1 MKVIIPAAGAG
12 KRLHPHTH
20 TKPKP
25 MVSVAGKPIIGHI
38 LDRMIDLKPEEVV
51 VVVGYM
57 REKLIDYINSH
68 YSPFFKKIT
77 YAVQEEQ
84 LGLGHAI
91 YLTREMVE
99 DSEVMIALG
108 DMIFKA
114 GYAEFKEQY
123 LKMPPCDG
131 VIGVKKIDDPR
142 NYGIVTMDKNGL
154 VKKLVEKPKRSRSKL
169 GIAGVYFIKN
179 TPQLFKALEK
189 IAKNE
194 NKKEIQ
200 LTDALQLMVEE
211 GARLQ
216 TFKVH
221 SWYDCGRA
229 ETLLEVNRVLL
240 EEMQSS
246 GYEYENSAIINSAI
260 VKPVAIASDA
270 KIENSVIGPYTSIS
284 EGCVIENSIIA
295 NSIIGVNTRIAN
307 MYLNASVIGDNVKL
321 IGRPNSLNIGDSS
334 SIEF

>member
-38 LDRMIDLKPEEVV
+38 LDRMIDLNPEEVI

-57 REKLIDYINSH
+57 KEKLIDYINSH
-68 YSPFFKKIT
+68 YSPFFKKISF
-77 YAVQEEQ
+77 AVQEEQ

-91 YLTREMVE
+91 YVTKEMIE
-99 DSEVMIALG
+99 DCEVMIALG

-123 LKMPPCDG
+123 LKMPACDG
-131 VIGVKKIDDPR
+131 AIGVKKIDDPR
-142 NYGIVTMDKNGL
+142 NYGIVTLNKNGG
-154 VKKLVEKPKRSRSKL
+154 VKKLVEKPKRSKSKL

-179 TPQLFKALEK
+179 TPQLFNALEE
-189 IAKNE
+189 IARNNRRKE
-194 NKKEIQ
+194 REIQ

-229 ETLLEVNRVLL
+229 EALLEANRVLL
-240 EEMQSS
+240 EEMPSFN
-246 GYEYENSAIINSAI
+246 YEYQNSAII
-260 VKPVAIASDA
+260 KPVAIASDV

-284 EGCVIENSIIA
+284 EGCTIENSIIA
-295 NSIIGVNTRIAN
+295 NSIIGANTKIAN

-321 IGRPNSLNIGDSS
+321 VGRANSLNIGDSS

>member
-25 MVSVAGKPIIGHI
+25 LVSVAGKPIIGHI
-38 LDRMIDLKPEEVV
+38 LDRMIDLNPEEVI

-57 REKLIDYINSH
+57 KEKLIDYISSH
-68 YSPFFKKIT
+68 YSSFFKKISF
-77 YAVQEEQ
+77 AVQEEQ

-91 YLTREMVE
+91 YTAKEMAGDE
-99 DSEVMIALG
+99 EIMIALG

-123 LKMPPCDG
+123 LKMLPRDG
-131 VIGVKKIDDPR
+131 AIGVKKVFDTK
-142 NYGIVTMDKNGL
+142 NYGIVTVDKSG
-154 VKKLVEKPKRSRSKL
+154 VIKKLVEKPKRSKSKL

-179 TPQLFKALEK
+179 TSLLFKALEK
-189 IAKNE
+189 ISGK

-200 LTDALQLMVEE
+200 LTDALQVMVEE
-211 GARLQ
+211 GAKLQ
-216 TFKVH
+216 TFEVY
-221 SWYDCGRA
+221 SWYDCGRVEA
-229 ETLLEVNRVLL
+229 LLEANRVLL
-240 EEMQSS
+240 EEREGS
-246 GYEYENSAIINSAI
+246 YCEYGNSAII
-260 VKPVAIASDA
+260 KPVAIASDV

-295 NSIIGVNTRIAN
+295 NSIIGSNTKIAN

-321 IGRPNSLNIGDSS
+321 VGRANSLNIGDSS

>member
-12 KRLHPHTH
+12 KRLHPHTY

-38 LDRMIDLKPEEVV
+38 LDRMIDLNPEEVI

-57 REKLIDYINSH
+57 KEKLIEYINSH
-68 YSPFFKKIT
+68 YSPFFKKISF
-77 YAVQEEQ
+77 AIQEEQ

-91 YLTREMVE
+91 YVAK
-99 DSEVMIALG
+99 DFIGASEVMIALG

-114 GYAEFKEQY
+114 GYIEFKDQY
-123 LKMPPCDG
+123 LSLQPCDG
-131 VIGVKKIDDPR
+131 AIGVKKIDDPR
-142 NYGIVTMDKNGL
+142 NYGIVTLNKNGEI
-154 VKKLVEKPKRSRSKL
+154 KELVEKPKYSKSKL

-179 TPQLFKALEK
+179 TTQLFKALED
-189 IAKNE
+189 IIKNRNNR

-211 GARLQ
+211 GAKLRA
-216 TFKVH
+216 FKVH
-221 SWYDCGRA
+221 NWYDCGRA
-229 ETLLEVNRVLL
+229 EALLEANRVLL
-240 EEMQSS
+240 GEMPIFN
-246 GYEYENSAIINSAI
+246 YDFKNSAII
-260 VKPVAIASDA
+260 KPVAIASDV
-270 KIENSVIGPYTSIS
+270 KIENSVIGPYASIS

-295 NSIIGVNTRIAN
+295 NSIIGANTKIAN
-307 MYLNASVIGDNVKL
+307 MYLNASIIGDNVKL
-321 IGRPNSLNIGDSS
+321 IGKVNSLNIGDSS